1 MRKHTVHCGE
11 SRSNGEQGK
20 VGDAGRPFV
29 ANSQRN
35 ELGSYKGKAREQGKG
50 QESRATQHFSEN
62 SGLFSKWVILATS
75 IRNPHI
81 DLLKTYASRWQIELL
96 FKRSKTLFR
105 FRRIKRGSQKYAIV
119 MTHLWVALI
128 CFASGLSALFSLRP
142 FDFFSIFATCFA

>member
-50 QESRATQHFSEN
+50 QESRETQHFSEN
-62 SGLFSKWVILATS
+62 SGLPFRIVAHLGEHRLCHG
-75 IRNPHI
+75 RNHPRKQAVRQQTPFVG
-81 DLLKTYASRWQIELL
+81 L
-96 FKRSKTLFR
+96 
-105 FRRIKRGSQKYAIV
+105 RIISY
-119 MTHLWVALI
+119 L
-128 CFASGLSALFSLRP
+128 P
-142 FDFFSIFATCFA
+142 